1 MANTLKFGN
10 GEWYGK
16 EGTILA
22 YNSENNN
29 YKPLPF
35 NFERSSTATRVNK
48 QGLIETVGA
57 DQPRIDY
64 LNDSNGA
71 LLLEPSRS
79 NYLPNRDN
87 GSNYTTFS
95 ATKTLN
101 EVISLDGTLNSF
113 TVEGNGDYNQVLG
126 ESVSVTLPSAGDYTF
141 SVFAKKGN
149 NNFIQLFFNQFTG
162 SSNGDAY
169 FDLENG
175 TTSSSFGRIEN
186 YGNGWYKCS
195 VVGTVVSGDLTGK
208 FGFRVSYS
216 STNFFFP
223 TANDAIGKN
232 AHFYGFQAEQGSYAT
247 SYIPT
252 QGSAVT
258 RLADVCSQTVPDG
271 VIGQTE
277 GTLFLEVA
285 ALTNTPSNDYI
296 TISDGTNN
304 NFVGIS
310 FYTGTNRIIID
321 YIGGG
326 VPVYSAQT
334 LSDITLFN
342 KIAINYNGT
351 SLKVFING
359 NNVFSSSVN
368 SFNASLNTL
377 LFSYP
382 TTYNN
387 FIGKTNQIQV
397 FTEALSDEELQK
409 LTTI

>member
-10 GEWYGK
+10 GQWATK
-16 EGTILA
+16 EGSTLA

-35 NFERSSTATRVNK
+35 TFDRDSVATRVNK

-71 LLLEPSRS
+71 LKLEPSRTNYQPYS
-79 NYLPNRDN
+79 NNLSVWGVVDVTVNSSYGLSPDGLNN
-87 GSNYTTFS
+87 STLITEGTGSAQHRIVKGS
-95 ATKTLN
+95 PASSG
-101 EVISLDGTLNSF
+101 I
-113 TVEGNGDYNQVLG
+113 
-126 ESVSVTLPSAGDYTF
+126 YTF
-141 SVFAKKGN
+141 SCFVRNKVGN
-149 NNFIQLFFNQFTG
+149 RQAYIDMGAVTGFFN
-162 SSNGDAY
+162 
-169 FDLENG
+169 FDTKTMYSAAG
-175 TTSSSFGRIEN
+175 TTNVESWSNDWYRISITSNSNITPSAN
-186 YGNGWYKCS
+186 YIG
-195 VVGTVVSGDLTGK
+195 
-208 FGFRVSYS
+208 
-216 STNFFFP
+216 
-223 TANDAIGKN
+223 IGKN
-232 AHFYGFQAEQGSYAT
+232 NTETFQGDGSSAIEFFAPQLEQGSYAT

-252 QGSAVT
+252 SGSAVT

>member
-10 GEWYGK
+10 GQWATK
-16 EGTILA
+16 EGSTLA
-22 YNSENNN
+22 YNDENGNF
-29 YKPLPF
+29 KPLPF
-35 NFERSSTATRVNK
+35 TFDRASSATRVNK

-64 LNDSNGA
+64 SNDSNGA
-71 LLLEPSRS
+71 LLLEPSRT
-79 NYLPNRDN
+79 NLIPNSEN
-87 GSNYTTFS
+87 MTAWNTT
-95 ATKTLN
+95 
-101 EVISLDGTLNSF
+101 SLL
-113 TVEGNGDYNQVLG
+113 
-126 ESVSVTLPSAGDYTF
+126 SVTGGNVGVYGSTNAYNIIPDTTATSHRIWLSSLGLSSNTHTFTIYAKANGCSDLYIYCNSSGVDY
-141 SVFAKKGN
+141 ARW
-149 NNFIQLFFNQFTG
+149 FNLETG
-162 SSNGDAY
+162 SLGGSTGTQTSSITPIGNDWYKLEITGTSDLTSVELYLSNGTESISWSPNGIQGMLMQ
-169 FDLENG
+169 FGQLE
-175 TTSSSFGRIEN
+175 
-186 YGNGWYKCS
+186 
-195 VVGTVVSGDLTGK
+195 V
-208 FGFRVSYS
+208 
-216 STNFFFP
+216 
-223 TANDAIGKN
+223 
-232 AHFYGFQAEQGSYAT
+232 GSYPT

-258 RLADVCSQTVPDG
+258 RVKDTCSQTVPDG